1 MKIGY
6 NISLTEFNFTDG
18 GYDMGK
24 KKQDF
29 DDEEMRADLEK
40 RIDEDYFDDDEFYG
54 EDEDDLY
61 DEDNFDPSY
70 YQAVFNR
77 YGHTG

>member
-1 MKIGY
+1 
-6 NISLTEFNFTDG
+6 
-18 GYDMGK
+18 MGK

-70 YQAVFNR
+70 YQAVFNVLR
-77 YGHTG
+77 PHRMASRSVGCESRT